1 MAKERSMWSSWA
13 KAGEQSHRVTRR
25 GWAVASVVI
34 LLSVGAVAAAV
45 ESSRGPTAPG
55 QPGMVINGQGAPAN
69 AAGLRLPMAPSPSR
83 PGLLPAAAGDA
94 RPLGPAPVQQSQIRF
109 VPSEVS
115 RDPLAARPEAQQIA
129 YHPAEEA
136 AAAPGDG
143 SVRLVAQT
151 DAPATQSMPV
161 DPGLPSAT
169 PAPST
174 GPYAIQPDVL
184 GPEAAGP
191 GAPQPLPGG
200 PGPGPMPGAYPLAGP
215 HGPPHGFVAPD
226 DNLITPFEVIDY
238 SEELTVTMRRSKLLR
253 FPTDIYRIAVADD
266 SICSV
271 NFYNKRDVGLIG
283 LNQGATTI
291 TFWFDDGQFRPRT
304 FLVRVQPDPEVQKRR
319 DEQYQMLEQILA
331 QQFPNSKVR
340 LKPRANKLFVEGQ
353 AKDAEEAA
361 QILSILR
368 NDAMGNWGSNALFGG
383 GVNGGM
389 AADPLSAEE
398 AGRRLPPAQIIN
410 LLRVPGIQQVA
421 LRVKVAE
428 LNRSAARN
436 FGIDLDMHIDFSD
449 GQVVIRSL
457 LNAMSGSAAT
467 LVGNFDNNKIN
478 YGLHYLQQQGV
489 IKLLSEPTVVTMS
502 GYPASF
508 QAGGEFAVPTT
519 VGVGGAAA
527 VTTDFRAYGAI
538 VTLLPSVLDKDRVRL
553 QVAPEFSQINS
564 DMSVN
569 GIPSLNTRAI
579 RTTVE
584 MREGQTM
591 AIGGLLSDSMTA
603 NSRGTIPFINNI
615 IGRRSVTRNETE
627 LVILV
632 TPELVQPMEPEE
644 VPPLPG
650 FDVTEPTDLEFFLG
664 HLEGLPTRENRST
677 VWPALHQRYRGG
689 GPAMISGP
697 FGHGQ

>member
-1 MAKERSMWSSWA
+1 MWSSWA
-13 KAGEQSHRVTRR
+13 KAGEQPHRNTRR

-45 ESSRGPTAPG
+45 ESARGPSAAV
-55 QPGMVINGQGAPAN
+55 QPGMVMQGQVAPAN
-69 AAGLRLPMAPSPSR
+69 SAGLRLPMAPSPSR
-83 PGLLPAAAGDA
+83 PGLLPTAAGDA
-94 RPLGPAPVQQSQIRF
+94 RPMGAPAQQSQIRF
-109 VPSEVS
+109 VPNDAS
-115 RDPLAARPEAQQIA
+115 RDPLAAQPEARQVA
-129 YHPAEEA
+129 YHPTEDA
-136 AAAPGDG
+136 AAAPGNG

-151 DAPATQSMPV
+151 DAPAAQAAPA
-161 DPGLPSAT
+161 DQGLPSST
-169 PAPST
+169 PVPSG
-174 GPYAIQPDVL
+174 GPYAVQPDVI
-184 GPEAAGP
+184 GPEVSGQA
-191 GAPQPLPGG
+191 APQPLPGG
-200 PGPGPMPGAYPLAGP
+200 PGPGPMPGAYPPAGP
-215 HGPPHGFVAPD
+215 HGPPHDFVAQD
-226 DNLITPFEVIDY
+226 DNLITPFDVIDY

-253 FPTDIYRIAVADD
+253 FRNDIYRVAVADD
-266 SICSV
+266 AICNV
-271 NFYNKRDVGLIG
+271 NMYNPREVGLIG
-283 LNQGATTI
+283 LNQGATTL
-291 TFWFDDGQFRPRT
+291 TMWFQDEQFRPRT
-304 FLVRVQPDPEVQKRR
+304 FLIRVQPDPEVQKRR
-319 DEQYQMLEQILA
+319 EEQYQMLEQILA

-340 LKPRANKLFVEGQ
+340 LKPRSNKLFVEGQ

-361 QILSILR
+361 QILSIIR
-368 NDAMGNWGSNALFGG
+368 NDSMGDWGGNALFGG

-457 LNAMSGSAAT
+457 LNAMSGSTAT
-467 LVGNFDNNKIN
+467 VLSSFDNNKIN
-478 YGLHYLQQQGV
+478 VGLHYLQQQGV

-527 VTTDFRAYGAI
+527 VTTDFRAYGTI
-538 VTLLPSVLDKDRVRL
+538 VTVLPSVLDKDKVRL

-584 MREGQTM
+584 MREGQTL

-615 IGRRSVTRNETE
+615 IGRRSVTRSETE

-650 FDVTEPTDLEFFLG
+650 FDVTEPTDLEFYLG
-664 HLEGLPTRENRST
+664 HLEGLPTREHRST
-677 VWPALHQRYRGG
+677 VWPALHQRYQGG